1 MTNFFERKDRWGNG
15 LAMYVIAALIFLVPP
30 CWLALKQI
38 HLEND
43 VENWLPDN
51 DKHAI
56 ALDWYLS
63 HFPEESTLF
72 MTWEGSSVNDPRIK
86 LLERQLE
93 GVLDE
98 QGIRRDGSPYVT
110 GVSTPTEGLQ
120 RILDRGIEQEE
131 AVRRLTGLLIGRG
144 PIKVKLT
151 EEGTK
156 QKRQLLE
163 ELTEQAKEKL
173 ALDLVILDP
182 FQFPE
187 PDFTEEQYNLI
198 SQIEDEQQAEAED
211 GEEIEEIFIDI
222 PDHDFQISFRGINY
236 SPDKTTA
243 LQSLIE
249 GLRSPA
255 SKNLPKGEPL
265 VESAFFTAGT
275 PVALLIRLNERGE
288 ADKEIAVE
296 QIRDV
301 AISTGIA
308 PEDLHMGGR
317 LVASAALNQ
326 EVLKAAFNPD
336 YPRSQFHKR
345 SPILLSMFV
354 GVALSLAMLRSVRLA
369 TLVIFSAF
377 ITVYFTLALVPVTN
391 GSMNMVLV
399 VMPTL
404 LMVLTMSGA
413 IHVANYWKHA
423 AIKTPEK
430 AVPNAFRLAWKP
442 CFLASVTTAIG
453 LSSLGT
459 SPLVPVR
466 DFGIYSAVGCLI
478 AFIVVLYVLPSLL
491 QFWPSSKVSAQKV
504 NSKPWQHLGGF
515 LCRHHR
521 VVTTLCIVIAVA
533 STFGLKYFST
543 ETKVIRYFPEDN
555 KVVQDYH
562 FIEENLV
569 HIVGVDTIVKFK
581 AKALEDMTIVE
592 RMEVVRK
599 LEERIRQHPEISGTV
614 SLADFFEETKEPTP
628 KKAKSGGGFSL
639 LNPRTQAIRRANEI
653 EKRIRDGE
661 YDVSAFLSMPV
672 EEGEEPTEKV
682 SEHHYEL
689 SRPDDELWRI
699 TAQVA
704 IMSDLDYADLTEEI
718 HLMAQEELKLYQ
730 ADHVVSGMVPIFL
743 RTQEAVLE
751 SLIRS
756 FAYAFIIIAVVMMIV
771 LKDFVAG
778 LFTMLP
784 NLWPVGVVF
793 GLICWRGLD
802 IDIGTMITA
811 SVALGIAVDGT
822 LHLLTWFREGI
833 AEGKTTEEAISL
845 AMGHCAPALWQTS
858 MAVGL
863 GLFMLSFADL
873 LLVSRFGWLMAAL
886 IFAALVADLVLLPAM
901 LAGSL
906 GRLIAR
912 RVTPEDQDASMNLDD
927 ESENSELDSAEGKD
941 SSVDEIAPEP
951 HIHANDEAKNK
962 FFRKDSGKS
971 AS

>member
-1 MTNFFERKDRWGNG
+1 MTNFFERKDRWGHG
-15 LAMYVIAALIFLVPP
+15 LALYVIAAVIFIIPP

-43 VENWLPDN
+43 VENWLPDS
-51 DKHAI
+51 DEQAI

-72 MTWEGSSVNDPRIK
+72 MTWEGSSIDDPRIK

-93 GVLDE
+93 GVPDD
-98 QGIRRDGSPYVT
+98 QGIRREGSPYVL
-110 GVSTPTEGLQ
+110 GVSTPTEGLL
-120 RILDRGIEQEE
+120 RILDQGIDQEE
-131 AVRRLTGLLIGRG
+131 AVRRMTGLLIGRG
-144 PIKVKLT
+144 PLKVKLT
-151 EEGTK
+151 EEGQK

-163 ELTEQAKEKL
+163 ELKTEAQEKL
-173 ALDLVILDP
+173 GLDVEILEP
-182 FQFPE
+182 FVPPE
-187 PDFTEEQYNLI
+187 PDFTEEQYELLA
-198 SQIEDEQQAEAED
+198 QIEADEEEEA
-211 GEEIEEIFIDI
+211 GGEIEELYIEI
-222 PDHDFQISFRGINY
+222 PEHDFQVTFEGINY
-236 SPDKTTA
+236 APEKVA
-243 LQSLIE
+243 ELQELIE
-249 GLRSPA
+249 GLHSPA
-255 SKNLPKGEPL
+255 SQNLPEGQPL
-265 VESAFFTAGT
+265 VDSAFFAAGT

-288 ADKEIAVE
+288 ADERDAIDA
-296 QIRDV
+296 IRNV
-301 AISTGIA
+301 ALQTGI
-308 PEDLHMGGR
+308 PEDKLHMGGR
-317 LVASAALNQ
+317 LVASAALNE

-336 YPRSQFHKR
+336 YPRSEFHKR
-345 SPILLSMFV
+345 SPIMLSMIV
-354 GVALSLAMLRSVRLA
+354 GVVLSLTMLRSLRLA
-369 TLVIFSAF
+369 VLVIFSAF
-377 ITVYFTLALVPVTN
+377 ITVYFTLTLVPITN

-423 AIKTPEK
+423 AVKTPDK

-453 LSSLGT
+453 LSSLAT
-459 SPLVPVR
+459 SSLVPVR
-466 DFGIYSAVGCLI
+466 DFGVYSAVGCLI

-491 QFWPSSKVSAQKV
+491 QFWPSRNVNVQKV
-504 NSKPWQHLGGF
+504 NSRPWQLLGGF
-515 LCRHHR
+515 LCRHHLLI
-521 VVTTLCIVIAVA
+521 TTVCLIVAA
-533 STFGLKYFST
+533 GSAYGLKYFNT

-562 FIEENLV
+562 YIEGNLV

-581 AKALEDMTIVE
+581 SSAVDDMTIIE

-614 SLADFFEETKEPTP
+614 SLADFFEETENPVSKKEQS
-628 KKAKSGGGFSL
+628 KGGFSL
-639 LNPRTQAIRRANEI
+639 LDPRRQAIRRANEI
-653 EKRIRDGE
+653 EKRIKEGQYE
-661 YDVSAFLSMPV
+661 VSSFLSLPAD
-672 EEGEEPTEKV
+672 EDAEEPIEV

-689 SRPDDELWRI
+689 SEPDDELWRI

-704 IMSDLDYADLTEEI
+704 IMSDLDYADLTQEI
-718 HLMAQEELKLYQ
+718 NEMAKEELKLYQ

-756 FAYAFIIIAVVMMIV
+756 FAYAFIVIAIVMMIV

-778 LFTMLP
+778 LLTMLP
-784 NLWPVGVVF
+784 NLWPVAVVF
-793 GLICWRGLD
+793 GLISWNGLD
-802 IDIGTMITA
+802 VDIGTMITA

-833 AEGKTTEEAISL
+833 AEGKSAEQAISL

-873 LLVSRFGWLMAAL
+873 LLVSRFGWLMAVL
-886 IFAALVADLVLLPAM
+886 IFAALFADLILLPAM
-901 LAGSL
+901 LGGSL
-906 GRLIAR
+906 GTWIAR
-912 RVTPEDQDASMNLDD
+912 RISPEDQDASMNLDEEAAAD
-927 ESENSELDSAEGKD
+927 TSPEQTSGKD
-941 SSVDEIAPEP
+941 AESSGSTPEP
-951 HIHANDEAKNK
+951 HIHASAKTKSK
-962 FFRKDSGKS
+962 FYRKDSGLS
-971 AS
+971 TN

>member
-1 MTNFFERKDRWGNG
+1 MTNFFERKDRWGHG
-15 LAMYVIAALIFLVPP
+15 LAMYIIAAVIFLVPP

-51 DKHAI
+51 DKQAI

-72 MTWEGSSVNDPRIK
+72 MTWKGSSVNDPRIK

-93 GVLDE
+93 GIADE
-98 QGIRRDGSPYVT
+98 QGIRREGSPYVT
-110 GVSTPTEGLQ
+110 GVSTPTEGLE

-144 PIKVKLT
+144 PLKVKLT
-151 EEGTK
+151 KEGTE
-156 QKRQLLE
+156 QQRQLFE
-163 ELTEQAKEKL
+163 ELTTQAKL
-173 ALDLVILDP
+173 QLDLEVEILDP
-182 FQFPE
+182 FQYPE
-187 PDFTEEQYNLI
+187 PDFTEEQYELL
-198 SQIEDEQQAEAED
+198 SQIEAEKQAEAED
-211 GEEIEEIFIDI
+211 GEEVDEIFIEI
-222 PDHDFQISFRGINY
+222 PNHDFQISFRGINY
-236 SPDKTTA
+236 SPEKTA
-243 LQSLIE
+243 AFQKLIE
-249 GLRSPA
+249 GLSSPA
-255 SKNLPKGEPL
+255 SKNLPEGQSL
-265 VESAFFTAGT
+265 VESTFFAAGT
-275 PVALLIRLNERGE
+275 PVALLVRLNERGE
-288 ADKEIAVE
+288 ADKEIAVD

-301 AISTGIA
+301 AIASGIS
-308 PEDLHMGGR
+308 PDDLHMGGR

-326 EVLKAAFNPD
+326 EVLKAAFNPE

-354 GVALSLAMLRSVRLA
+354 GVALSLAMLRSIRLA

-423 AIKTPEK
+423 ALKTPEK

-466 DFGIYSAVGCLI
+466 DFGIYSATGCII
-478 AFIVVLYVLPSLL
+478 AFVVVLYVLPSLL
-491 QFWPSSKVSAQKV
+491 QFWPSRNVNAQKV
-504 NSKPWQHLGGF
+504 NSKPWQLLGGF
-515 LCRHHR
+515 LCRNHR
-521 VVTTLCIVIAVA
+521 IVTSVCILAAVV
-533 STFGLKYFST
+533 STYGLKYFST

-562 FIEENLV
+562 FIEGNLV

-581 AKALEDMTIVE
+581 AKALDDMTIVE

-599 LEERIRQHPEISGTV
+599 LEERIRKHPEISGTV
-614 SLADFFEETKEPTP
+614 SLADFFEETEKPES
-628 KKAKSGGGFSL
+628 KKTKSGGGFSL

-653 EKRIRDGE
+653 EKRIRDGR
-661 YDVSAFLSMPV
+661 YDVSSFLSMPI
-672 EEGEEPTEKV
+672 EEGEESPVEV

-689 SRPDDELWRI
+689 SNPDDELWRI

-704 IMSDLDYADLTEEI
+704 IMSDLDYADLTKEI
-718 HLMAQEELKLYQ
+718 NLMAQEELRLYQ

-756 FAYAFIIIAVVMMIV
+756 FAYAFIIIAIVMMIV

-793 GLICWRGLD
+793 GLISWSGLD
-802 IDIGTMITA
+802 VDIGTMITA

-833 AEGKTTEEAISL
+833 AEGKTSEEAIAL

-873 LLVSRFGWLMAAL
+873 LLVSRFGWLMATL
-886 IFAALVADLVLLPAM
+886 IFAALIADLILLPAM

-906 GRLIAR
+906 GTWIAR
-912 RVTPEDQDASMNLDD
+912 RVKPEDQDPSMNLDD
-927 ESENSELDSAEGKD
+927 KSESVIAEEK
-941 SSVDEIAPEP
+941 SSSNESSAPEP
-951 HIHANDEAKNK
+951 HIHTNPEVKTK

>member
-1 MTNFFERKDRWGNG
+1 MTNFFERKDRWGHG
-15 LAMYVIAALIFLVPP
+15 LAMYVIAAVIFLMPP
-30 CWLALKQI
+30 CWLVLKQI

-51 DKHAI
+51 DKQAI

-72 MTWEGSSVNDPRIK
+72 MTWKGSSVNDPRIK

-93 GVLDE
+93 GIADE
-98 QGIRRDGSPYVT
+98 QGIRREGSPYVT
-110 GVSTPTEGLQ
+110 GVSTPTEGLE

-144 PIKVKLT
+144 PLKVKLT
-151 EEGTK
+151 EEGT
-156 QKRQLLE
+156 QQQRQLIE
-163 ELTEQAKEKL
+163 ELTTQAKL
-173 ALDLVILDP
+173 QLDLKLEILDP
-182 FQFPE
+182 FQYPE
-187 PDFTEEQYNLI
+187 PDFTEEQYELL
-198 SQIEDEQQAEAED
+198 SRIEAEKQAEAED
-211 GEEIEEIFIDI
+211 GKKIDEIFIEI
-222 PDHDFQISFRGINY
+222 PDHDFQVSFRGINY
-236 SPDKTTA
+236 SPEKTAA
-243 LQSLIE
+243 LQSLIAE
-249 GLRSPA
+249 LKSPA
-255 SKNLPKGEPL
+255 SKNLPEGQSL
-265 VESAFFTAGT
+265 VESTFFTAGT
-275 PVALLIRLNERGE
+275 PVALLVRLNERGE

-301 AISTGIA
+301 AIASGIS
-308 PEDLHMGGR
+308 PDDLHTGGR

-354 GVALSLAMLRSVRLA
+354 GIALSLAMLRSIRLA

-423 AIKTPEK
+423 ALKTPEK

-466 DFGIYSAVGCLI
+466 DFGIYSAAGCII

-491 QFWPSSKVSAQKV
+491 QFWPSRRVNAQKV
-504 NSKPWQHLGGF
+504 NSKPWQHLGAF

-521 VVTTLCIVIAVA
+521 LVTTVCILIAVG
-533 STFGLKYFST
+533 SVFGLKNFST

-599 LEERIRQHPEISGTV
+599 LEERIRKHPEISGTV
-614 SLADFFEETKEPTP
+614 SLADFFEETEKPES
-628 KKAKSGGGFSL
+628 KKIKSGGGFSL
-639 LNPRTQAIRRANEI
+639 LNPRVQAIRRANEI
-653 EKRIRDGE
+653 EKRIRDGR
-661 YDVSAFLSMPV
+661 YDVSSFLSMPI
-672 EEGEEPTEKV
+672 EEGEESPVEV

-689 SRPDDELWRI
+689 SNPEDELWRI

-718 HLMAQEELKLYQ
+718 NLMAQEELRLYQ

-756 FAYAFIIIAVVMMIV
+756 FAYAFIIIAIVMMIV

-778 LFTMLP
+778 LLTMLP

-793 GLICWRGLD
+793 GLISWSGLD
-802 IDIGTMITA
+802 VDIGTMITA

-833 AEGKTTEEAISL
+833 AEGKTSEEAIAL

-873 LLVSRFGWLMAAL
+873 LLVSRFGWLMATL
-886 IFAALVADLVLLPAM
+886 IFAALIADLILLPAM

-906 GRLIAR
+906 GTWIAR
-912 RVTPEDQDASMNLDD
+912 RVKPEDQDASMNLDD
-927 ESENSELDSAEGKD
+927 ESESVVTEENS
-941 SSVDEIAPEP
+941 SSNENSAPEP
-951 HIHANDEAKNK
+951 HIHTNPEAKAK

-971 AS
+971 TS